1 VQFGIK
7 TFGRDKRAWF
17 RAIVWPRIAYLPLA
31 VAAILIAPMAIAQQV
46 PILGETFAHDPSPL
60 VKDGSSYYY
69 YSTGQGILARS
80 SSDMSHWS
88 DGPAIFSTPPA
99 WTTQAVPG
107 FTGTFWAP
115 DVEYFNGLYHL
126 YYAVSTFGS
135 QVSAIGMATSPTLN
149 PSSSSYAWTD
159 HGPVIE
165 SNNGYAYNTIDPSVV
180 TRPDGT
186 MWMSFG
192 SYWDGIY
199 QTQLNTTTGMLLN
212 PNATPIHLAQRS
224 GSDTSIEASYQYYR
238 NGYYYLFDNWGSCCQ
253 GVNSTYNVRIGRST
267 SVNGPFV
274 DQSGVSLLNGGGTLF
289 LSAEGNYIGPG
300 QVGIYSQNGQD
311 YVSYHYYNGAN
322 NGTAAY
328 ALQNLYW
335 TTDNWPT
342 TFQPLVWSASTSGAA
357 RDGGGTWD
365 LTHSNFIYAA
375 TNQAWNNSG
384 YANVTFGSGTGTAGT
399 VTLAQSVNVAA
410 ITFNPATSG
419 NYTISGGTLVTSG
432 PNVSGL
438 AITPN
443 VAATIQSPISG
454 TGSLVV
460 IGTGALLLG
469 GTSSYTGSTAISGG
483 ANLTIGGR
491 ISGTSN
497 LFVQQGTATIAAGG
511 SVTTSNYSSIG
522 QSTGNNGT
530 LNISGALT
538 VNNDFNTG
546 DNGTGVTNLLPGGSA
561 KAVTLYVGKFGATG
575 GTLTQSGGTLSGL
588 GGGGEWRIG
597 GSGGTA
603 DAAAVGL
610 YNLQAGLLSTSN
622 NFQVGAY
629 GQGTL
634 KQTGGSAVIGGWVSI
649 GRFGGGVG
657 RYDMSSGSGTL
668 VATGVPYLIVGEQGT
683 GTMLVGGSSK
693 VTANAIGIGYNG
705 GSGTLTQTG
714 GTIHAGSGVVFGVDG
729 NGGTGMYQLQGGL
742 LLAASLSQTSGTAT
756 FIFSGGTLEN
766 TPGGGL
772 NVGMPINLAGQGTV
786 AVDSGRTATFQ
797 GAATI
802 SGAGGLT
809 KAGGGTLI
817 LSGTD
822 TYTGET
828 KVLGGTLL
836 VTSPSGLAN
845 GSNLYIGTASS
856 FFAPAVPS
864 SDDAPLH
871 DSVPEAGTFPQLVAA
886 LLATNI
892 IVRIARNRHFSAQ
905 YWFAGPKRTI

>member
-1 VQFGIK
+1 VLSGQN
-7 TFGRDKRAWF
+7 TCGRDERGWS
-17 RAIVWPRIAYLPLA
+17 WPIASSRCARLPLA
-31 VAAILIAPMAIAQQV
+31 AAAILVASIANAQQV

-88 DGPAIFSTPPA
+88 DGPAIFATPPA
-99 WTTQAVPG
+99 WTSQDVPG

-165 SNNGYAYNTIDPSVV
+165 SKNGYAYNTIDPSVV

-192 SYWDGIY
+192 SYWNGIY
-199 QTQLNTTTGMLLN
+199 QMQLNTTTGMLLN

-253 GVNSTYNVRIGRST
+253 GVNSTYNVRVGRST

-328 ALQNLYW
+328 ALQDLYW
-335 TTDNWPT
+335 TSDNWPT
-342 TFQPLVWSASTSGAA
+342 TFQPLVWSATTSGAA

-365 LTHSNFIYAA
+365 LTHSNFVYAA
-375 TNQAWNNSG
+375 SNQAWNNSG
-384 YANVTFGSGTGTAGT
+384 YANVTFGSGAGTAGT
-399 VTLAQSVNVAA
+399 VTLAQNVNVAA

-419 NYTISGGTLVTSG
+419 NYTISGGGLVTSG

-438 AITPN
+438 AVAAN
-443 VAATIQSPISG
+443 VAATVNSPISG

-460 IGTGALLLG
+460 SGTGALLLG
-469 GTSSYTGSTAISGG
+469 GTSTYGGSTAVYGG
-483 ANLTIGGR
+483 GNLTIGGK
-491 ISGTSN
+491 IGGTSN
-497 LFVQQGTATIAAGG
+497 LFLEQGTATIGGGG
-511 SVTTSNYSSIG
+511 SVTTSSYASVG
-522 QSTGNNGT
+522 QLTGDSGT
-530 LNISGALT
+530 LNVSGALT

-561 KAVTLYVGKFGATG
+561 RAITLYVGKLGSAA

-597 GSGGTA
+597 GGGGTG

-610 YNLQAGLLSTSN
+610 YNLQAGLLSTPN

-634 KQTGGSAVIGGWVSI
+634 KQNGGSAVIGGWVSI

-657 RYDMSSGSGTL
+657 RYDMSGGSGTL

-705 GSGTLTQTG
+705 GSGTLTQSG
-714 GTIHAGSGVVFGVDG
+714 GTIHAGNGIVFGVDG
-729 NGGTGMYQLQGGL
+729 NGGSGTYQLQSGL
-742 LLAASLSQTSGTAT
+742 LLAASLARTSGVAT
-756 FIFSGGTLEN
+756 FNFSGGTLEN
-766 TPGGGL
+766 SPAGGL
-772 NVGMPINLAGQGTV
+772 NIGVPINLGGQGTV
-786 AVDSGRTATFQ
+786 AVDSSQTATFQ
-797 GAATI
+797 SAAAL
-802 SGAGGLT
+802 SGTGGLT
-809 KAGGGTLI
+809 KAGGGTLT
-817 LSGTD
+817 LSGTN
-822 TYTGET
+822 TYTGPTE
-828 KVLGGTLL
+828 VVGGTLV
-836 VTSPSGLAN
+836 VTSPNSIVN
-845 GSNLYIGTASS
+845 GDSIYVGAAGS
-856 FFAPAVPS
+856 FFAPVVPPPDLS
-864 SDDAPLH
+864 SVSADAEVSEP
-871 DSVPEAGTFPQLVAA
+871 GTLV
-886 LLATNI
+886 LLAASAASAMVLRRRR
-892 IVRIARNRHFSAQ
+892 VRSSPTRLTKL
-905 YWFAGPKRTI
+905 G